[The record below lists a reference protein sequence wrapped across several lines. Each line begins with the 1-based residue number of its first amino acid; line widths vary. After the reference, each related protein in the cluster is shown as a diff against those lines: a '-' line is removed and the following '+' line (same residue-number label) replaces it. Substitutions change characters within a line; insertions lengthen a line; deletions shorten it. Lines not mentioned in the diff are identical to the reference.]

1 MKTLYFRIVVTFI
14 LIAMVS
20 SVLALFLSN
29 WYYLTK
35 LRDQNEEQIWKITTE
50 IRSLYEEMPN
60 VEPATYFTHI
70 ANMGF
75 QLYVVNDQMA
85 GTFYGTPYKHTQFDP
100 EQIQRVLAGETYRGM
115 LQERHVLMVIG
126 YFENSLRNSIGVP
139 VQVQGKTYALFVRPN
154 LEQQIGG
161 VRVLMAFLLGLTF
174 LFSIVLIIIFSQF
187 IVKPVKRLREATRRI
202 VGGSYEMTMDVSRQD
217 EIGELAR
224 DFTYMAQSLKQVEAM
239 RQEFVGNV
247 SHEIQSPLTSI
258 QGFAQSILDQ
268 TTSEEEKERY
278 LHIILDESKRLSSL
292 SKQLLTLASLDKES
306 HVVKRTMYR
315 LDEQIRQIL
324 IHTEWQWSEK
334 ALDIE
339 LDLPETDVSADH
351 QLMHQVWL
359 NLITNGIKYARPHD
373 ALHIAIQSSE
383 MEVTVVV
390 SDTGIGMSESE
401 LPHIFTRFYKADR
414 SRNRASTGTGLG
426 LSIVQKIIELHGGS
440 IHVQSEL
447 GKGTT
452 FTVHLPRM

>member
-29 WYYLTK
+29 WYYQAK

-50 IRSLYEEMPN
+50 IRTLYEEMPD

-75 QLYVVNDQMA
+75 QLYVVDEQMK
-85 GTFYGTPYKHTQFDP
+85 GTFYGTPYKHTVFDP
-100 EQIQRVLAGETYRGM
+100 AHIRQVLAGGTYRGM
-115 LQERHVLMVIG
+115 LQERHLLMVIG
-126 YFENSLRNSIGVP
+126 YFEDSLRNSIGVP

-154 LEQQIGG
+154 LEQQIGA
-161 VRVLMAFLLGLTF
+161 VRVLMAFLLGITF
-174 LFSIVLIIIFSQF
+174 VFSIVLIVIFSQF
-187 IVKPVKRLREATRRI
+187 IVKPVKRLREATKRI
-202 VGGSYEMTMDVSRQD
+202 VGGSYDMAMDVSRQD

-224 DFTYMAQSLKQVEAM
+224 DFTYMAQSLKQLDEM

-268 TTSEEEKERY
+268 GTSEEEKERY

-306 HVVKRTMYR
+306 HVIKRTVYR

-334 ALDIE
+334 DIEIE
-339 LDLPETDVSADH
+339 LDLPETDISADH
-351 QLMHQVWL
+351 QLLHQVWL
-359 NLITNGIKYARPHD
+359 NLITNSIKYARHGD
-373 ALHIAIQSSE
+373 VLHIEIKPSE
-383 MEVTVVV
+383 SAVTIVVR
-390 SDTGIGMSESE
+390 DTGIGISEAE

-414 SRNRASTGTGLG
+414 ARNRASSGTGLG
-426 LSIVQKIIELHGGS
+426 LSIVQKIIELHSGTV
-440 IHVQSEL
+440 HVQSEL
-447 GKGTT
+447 GVGTT
-452 FTVHLPRM
+452 FTVRLPRL

>member
-35 LRDQNEEQIWKITTE
+35 LKDQNEEQIWKITTE
-50 IRSLYEEMPN
+50 IRALYEEMPD
-60 VEPATYFTHI
+60 VAPATYFTHI

-75 QLYVVNDQMA
+75 QLYVVNEQTA
-85 GTFYGTPYKHTQFDP
+85 GTFYGTPYKHTQLDP
-100 EQIQRVLAGETYRGM
+100 EQIHRVLAGETYRGM
-115 LQERHVLMVIG
+115 LQERHFLKVIG

-139 VQVQGKTYALFVRPN
+139 VEVQGKTYALFVRPN

-268 TTSEEEKERY
+268 TTSEEEKARY

-306 HVVKRTMYR
+306 HVIKRTVYR

-324 IHTEWQWSEK
+324 IHTEWHWSDK
-334 ALDIE
+334 DLAIE

-359 NLITNGIKYARPHD
+359 NLITNGIKYARLGD
-373 ALHIAIQSSE
+373 SLHIAIQSSE
-383 MEVTVVV
+383 TGVTVVV
-390 SDTGIGMSESE
+390 RDTGIGISEAE

-414 SRNRASTGTGLG
+414 SRNRASAGTGLG
-426 LSIVQKIIELHGGS
+426 LSIVQKIIELHGGC
-440 IHVQSEL
+440 IHVQSEQ

-452 FTVHLPRM
+452 FTVRLPRM

>member
-29 WYYLTK
+29 WYYLAK

-50 IRSLYEEMPN
+50 ISELYKEMSS
-60 VEPATYFTHI
+60 VAPASYFTHI

-75 QLYVVNDQMA
+75 QLYVVDDQMA
-85 GTFYGTPYKHTQFDP
+85 GTFYGTPYKHTQFDS
-100 EQIQRVLAGETYRGM
+100 EQVKRVLAGETYRGM
-115 LQERHVLMVIG
+115 LQERHFLMVIG

-139 VQVQGKTYALFVRPN
+139 LQVQGKTYALFVRPN

-174 LFSIVLIIIFSQF
+174 LFSIVLIILLSQF
-187 IVKPVKRLREATRRI
+187 IVKPVTRLREATRRI
-202 VGGSYEMTMDVSRQD
+202 VGGNYDMKMDVSRQD

-278 LHIILDESKRLSSL
+278 LHIILDESRRLSSL

-306 HVVKRTMYR
+306 HVVKRTVYR

-324 IHTEWQWSEK
+324 ILTEWQWSEK
-334 ALDIE
+334 RLDIE

-351 QLMHQVWL
+351 QLLHQVWL
-359 NLITNGIKYARPHD
+359 NLITNGIKYARPQD
-373 ALHIAIQSSE
+373 TLHLAIQLSE
-383 MEVTVVV
+383 TWVTVVV
-390 SDTGIGMSESE
+390 SDTGIGMSEAD

-414 SRNRASTGTGLG
+414 SRNRASAGTGLG

-447 GKGTT
+447 SKGTT
-452 FTVHLPRM
+452 FTVRLPRM

>member
-50 IRSLYEEMPN
+50 IRALYEEMPR
-60 VEPATYFTHI
+60 VEPASYFTHI

-100 EQIQRVLAGETYRGM
+100 EQIHRVLAGETYRGM

-139 VQVQGKTYALFVRPN
+139 LQLQGKPYALFVRPN

-174 LFSIVLIIIFSQF
+174 LFSIVLIIILSQF
-187 IVKPVKRLREATRRI
+187 IVKPVTRLREATRRI
-202 VGGSYEMTMDVSRQD
+202 VGGSYEMSMDVSRQD

-268 TTSEEEKERY
+268 TTSEAEKERY
-278 LHIILDESKRLSSL
+278 LHIILDESRRLSSL

-306 HVVKRTMYR
+306 HVVKRTVYR

-334 ALDIE
+334 DITID
-339 LDLPETDVSADH
+339 LDLPETAVSADH

-359 NLITNGIKYARPHD
+359 NLITNGIKYARPHE
-373 ALHIAIQSSE
+373 ALHLAIQSSE
-383 MEVTVVV
+383 TEVTVVV
-390 SDTGIGMSESE
+390 SDTGIGMSEGD

-414 SRNRASTGTGLG
+414 SRNRTSAGTGLG
-426 LSIVQKIIELHGGS
+426 LSIVQKIIELHDGS

-452 FTVHLPRM
+452 FTVRLPRM